1 MNINNRFFSMLYR
14 IIAIILGL
22 YAIIYDFGIMQGE
35 LRIYNLFYFT
45 IISNIF
51 CIGLFTALFIKTF
64 IDIKNK
70 GILGTTS
77 ISPHIKG
84 GITISII
91 LTMSVYHFIL
101 IPYALKEDP
110 YESLNMKDIIFHYII
125 PIMTVFDWILFDEK
139 RRYKWYDPIIWVI
152 GPTLYIIFVYIQAGF
167 RILERLNSNMNR
179 YVYIFLDIRRL
190 GVPNVILNLLLLS
203 TSFVIVGYFLYG
215 IDRIK
220 IKR

>member
-51 CIGLFTALFIKTF
+51 CIGLFTALFIKTL